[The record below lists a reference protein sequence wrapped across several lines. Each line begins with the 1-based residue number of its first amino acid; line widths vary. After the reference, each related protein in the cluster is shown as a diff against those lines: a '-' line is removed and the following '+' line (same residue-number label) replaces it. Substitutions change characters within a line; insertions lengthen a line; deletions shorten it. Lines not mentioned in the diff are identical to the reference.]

1 MKFKKTLALLMTMA
15 LIVAVF
21 AGCGGNGKPA
31 EAPAAEAPAAEA
43 PAEAPAAEAPAAEA
57 PAAEAP
63 VDEAPADVMTFYLGG
78 VGPLTGPAAIYGN
91 AHNNGCQIAVDEI
104 NALGGSIRFEY
115 KFEDDEH
122 DAEKSVNAYNA
133 LKDWGMQILVG
144 PTTTTPAKA
153 VGPETNAD
161 RIFLLTPSA
170 SSPDVID
177 GLDNVYQLCFSD
189 TNQGTASA
197 QYISEQGLGSKIA
210 IIYNNGDAYS
220 TGIYNTFA
228 EEAQN
233 VGLEVV
239 SVTTFTDDS
248 ANDFS
253 VQLNDAK
260 DSGADLIFLP
270 IYYGPAS
277 LILTQANGMGYEPK
291 FFGVDGMDGILT
303 VEGFDASLAEGVML
317 LTPFNADEDDAR
329 TQTFV
334 ATYQEKHNEIP
345 NQFAADGYDCVWAI
359 YEAIQESGLTPD
371 MTNEEICDKLIELFN
386 GGFSYDGITGEAM
399 TWSSTGEVSKA
410 PKGMIIENGAYVGM

>member
-1 MKFKKTLALLMTMA
+1 MKLTKALALLMVFAMIA
-15 LIVAVF
+15 AVF
-21 AGCGGNGKPA
+21 AGCGSNA
-31 EAPAAEAPAAEA
+31 TTAA
-43 PAEAPAAEAPAAEA
+43 PAEDTAAEPAEETVEETAEEAAEE
-57 PAAEAP
+57 AAEPAE
-63 VDEAPADVMTFYLGG
+63 EAADDVMTFYLGG
-78 VGPLTGPAAIYGN
+78 VGPLTGAAAIYGN
-91 AHNNGCQIAVDEI
+91 AHNNGSQIAVDEI
-104 NALGGSIRFEY
+104 NALDSGIRIEY

-133 LKDWGMQILVG
+133 LKDWGLQVLIG

-161 RIFLLTPSA
+161 RIFMLTPSA

-189 TNQGTASA
+189 TNQGSASA
-197 QYISEQGLGSKIA
+197 QYIYEQGLGTKVA
-210 IIYNNGDAYS
+210 VIYNNADAYS

-228 EEAQN
+228 EEAEEL
-233 VGLEVV
+233 GLEIV

-260 DSGADLIFLP
+260 DNGADLIFLP
-270 IYYGPAS
+270 MYYGPAS
-277 LILTQANGMGYEPK
+277 LILTQADSMGYEPV

-303 VEGFDASLAEGVML
+303 VEGFDTALAEGVIL
-317 LTPFNADEDDAR
+317 LTPFSADAEDER
-329 TQTFV
+329 TQAFV
-334 ATYQEKHNEIP
+334 AKYQELYGEVP

-359 YEAIQESGLTPD
+359 YEAIQEAGITPD
-371 MTNEEICDKLIELFN
+371 MSNEEICDALIELFN

-399 TWSSTGEVSKA
+399 TWDETGAVAKA
-410 PKGMIIENGAYVGM
+410 PKGMVIQNGEYVGM